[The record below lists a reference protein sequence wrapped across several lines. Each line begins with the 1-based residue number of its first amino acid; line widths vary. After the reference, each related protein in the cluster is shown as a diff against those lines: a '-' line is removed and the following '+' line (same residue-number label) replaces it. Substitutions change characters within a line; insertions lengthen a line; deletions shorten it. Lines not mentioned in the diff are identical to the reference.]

1 MKDEHEKYNKDLI
14 FVRIY
19 KYIVDDYLIHKKI
32 TLDEFIVLLWLI
44 LNANPHNG
52 LLNTSYIAT
61 SVELSSR
68 YTKNEINKICLS
80 LKVKK
85 YIHFKNQQGRRS
97 SFNFEIH
104 NYPLANGTF
113 KNVYGSVLSDPS
125 RSDNTLSTPIVAEVI
140 PEAEQTLQKLKGIKD
155 GNNQRDSN
163 GSNNP
168 LSRSTNNNK
177 DIYKNNSLEI
187 AEKYMVSVDEYN
199 SEIYEDRFCKQI
211 ALDLG
216 EKNMMFVLSL
226 REKYGIEE
234 IYKAYES
241 MNWFPAVE
249 GHGIKNPKAYL
260 LSILKKNNPP

>member
-14 FVRIY
+14 FIRIY
-19 KYIVDDYLIHKKI
+19 RYIVDDYLIHKKI

-52 LLNTSYIAT
+52 LVNTSYIAT

-97 SFNFEIH
+97 SFNIEIH

-125 RSDNTLSTPIVAEVI
+125 RSDNTLSTPIVAEVT
-140 PEAEQTLQKLKGIKD
+140 PEAERTLQKLKGIKD
-155 GNNQRDSN
+155 GDNQQDS
-163 GSNNP
+163 SIQSKP

-177 DIYKNNSLEI
+177 DIYKNNSLRI
-187 AEKYMVSVDEYN
+187 ADKYAIPVD
-199 SEIYEDRFCKQI
+199 DFQTQDDDDDFCKDI
-211 ALDLG
+211 ALDF
-216 EKNMMFVLSL
+216 EDENMSFVLSL
-226 REKYGIEE
+226 RDRYGIGE
-234 IYKAYES
+234 IRKAYKS
-241 MNWFPAVE
+241 MEWFSSGGE
-249 GHGIKNPKAYL
+249 HGLNNPKAYL

>member
-19 KYIVDDYLIHKKI
+19 RYIVDDYLTHKKI

-44 LNANPHNG
+44 FNANPHNG
-52 LLNTSYIAT
+52 LVNTSYIAT

-97 SFNFEIH
+97 SFNIEIH

-125 RSDNTLSTPIVAEVI
+125 RSDNTLSTPIVAEVT
-140 PEAEQTLQKLKGIKD
+140 PEEEQALQKLKGIKD
-155 GNNQRDSN
+155 GDNQRDSN
-163 GSNNP
+163 SPNSP
-168 LSRSTNNNK
+168 ASRSANNNK
-177 DIYKNNSLEI
+177 DIYKNNSLRK
-187 AEKYMVSVDEYN
+187 ADKYVISVDDFNPET
-199 SEIYEDRFCKQI
+199 EDESFCQDM
-211 ALDLG
+211 ALDFG
-216 EKNMMFVLSL
+216 DEDMSFVLSL
-226 REKYGIEE
+226 KETYGIDE
-234 IYKAYES
+234 IRRAYKS
-241 MNWFPAVE
+241 MEWFSSGGE
-249 GHGIKNPKAYL
+249 HGLNNPKAYL